1 MSGQCVEMYLSSA
14 LVLIALPF
22 LVAAVPLYCSTSGG
36 ISIPLAKHSEF
47 LNTDGNTSLAKG
59 FTGVPLFK
67 NDDYTWSVQI
77 TVGTPGEIISLSK
90 LADYCCGQIN

>member
-1 MSGQCVEMYLSSA
+1 MRTD
-14 LVLIALPF
+14 VLITCSRSYSPPLPCCGS
-22 LVAAVPLYCSTSGG
+22 PSHCSTSGG
-36 ISIPLAKHSEF
+36 IPIPLAKHSGF
-47 LNTDGNTSLAKG
+47 LNTDGNTSSAKG

-67 NDDYTWSVQI
+67 NDGYTWSVQI